1 MTCLSFTRYVNIMVP
16 YSGFKVGPRE
26 APYHIYG
33 VYIYILQF
41 YTCSAVYFT
50 TAENIFL
57 HQRIRYQ
64 GTPQEAA
71 IQAPSSA
78 LMVISGI

>member
-33 VYIYILQF
+33 VYIYIFYNSIHVQLYILQQLKTYF
-41 YTCSAVYFT
+41 YTSAYDT
-50 TAENIFL
+50 K
-57 HQRIRYQ
+57 
-64 GTPQEAA
+64 
-71 IQAPSSA
+71 A
-78 LMVISGI
+78 LLRKLRFKHPHRL